1 MKLIE
6 AAKVGNVS
14 AITAALKAG
23 PDTITSEYMAIKCYH
38 QHLTV
43 GLGTK
48 YVLRQNWLCTSG

>member
-23 PDTITSEYMAIKCYH
+23 PDTITSEYMTIKWYH
-38 QHLTV
+38 QHSTV
-43 GLGTK
+43 GSGTK
-48 YVLRQNWLCTSG
+48 YILRQNWLCTSG